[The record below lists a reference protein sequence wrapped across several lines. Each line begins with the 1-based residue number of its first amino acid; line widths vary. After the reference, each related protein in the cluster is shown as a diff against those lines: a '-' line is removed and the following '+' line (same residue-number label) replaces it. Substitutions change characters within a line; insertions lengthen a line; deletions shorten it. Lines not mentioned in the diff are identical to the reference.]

1 MAACSGC
8 DYLLRSR
15 EFSELAE
22 ETVGRD
28 DLYVLAEGGEDVH
41 HGQRRANG
49 VAVRPLMAGD
59 YYLAGILEELA
70 QLTDAFFV
78 YDLRNHSYFT
88 DYSAKIRFSLESAKY
103 APSVLELIIII

>member
-1 MAACSGC
+1 MNT
-8 DYLLRSR
+8 L
-15 EFSELAE
+15 
-22 ETVGRD
+22 ETVI
-28 DLYVLAEGGEDVH
+28 
-41 HGQRRANG
+41 
-49 VAVRPLMAGD
+49 
-59 YYLAGILEELA
+59 GILEELA